1 VPGIQRRAVR
11 ECRRVGKPVIVAT
24 QMLESMINAPV
35 PTRAEASD
43 VATAIYHGADAVMLS
58 AESASGKFPVEAVQM
73 MERIIGEVESDPYH
87 RQLVESL
94 LTPAQPTSADAICTA
109 MDVIAGL
116 LRVAVIVTYTT
127 SGSTSLR
134 AARERPVPPIL
145 SMTPSLATAR
155 KLALVCGVHS
165 VKTEDVSGVA
175 EMVERAC
182 KCAQEE
188 GFAQPGDTIVISAGM
203 PFGTPGATN
212 LLRIAQV

>member
-1 VPGIQRRAVR
+1 
-11 ECRRVGKPVIVAT
+11 
-24 QMLESMINAPV
+24 
-35 PTRAEASD
+35 
-43 VATAIYHGADAVMLS
+43 
-58 AESASGKFPVEAVQM
+58 M

-87 RQLVESL
+87 RQLLESL
-94 LTPAQPTSADAICTA
+94 QTPAQPTSADAICTA